1 MNARNPGVQMAD
13 GLARYQLDDGAEIV
27 VAVHDDGA
35 DDRLRRASRAGE
47 VVDTQQ
53 RFDAAVAVVTPVAES
68 LLGRLRTMASAP
80 DTVDVEF
87 GVSLSLKAGA
97 FIASSSAEANF
108 TVHLSWSRHDR

>member
-1 MNARNPGVQMAD
+1 MAD
-13 GLARYQLDDGAEIV
+13 GLVRYRLDDGEQIV
-27 VAVHDDGA
+27 VAVHESGT
-35 DDRLRRASRAGE
+35 DDRLRRASRDGQ
-47 VVDTQQ
+47 VVDTQE
-53 RFDAAVAVVTPVAES
+53 RFDAAVAVVPGVAES

-108 TVHLSWSRHDR
+108 TIRLSWARRDG